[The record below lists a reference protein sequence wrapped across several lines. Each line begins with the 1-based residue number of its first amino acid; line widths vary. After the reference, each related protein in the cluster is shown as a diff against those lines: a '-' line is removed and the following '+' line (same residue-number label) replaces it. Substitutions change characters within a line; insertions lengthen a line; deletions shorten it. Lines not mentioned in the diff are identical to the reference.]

1 MSFGSHRGQD
11 QKWIRN
17 CDQLFPRRGEVSMVT
32 QERTFHG
39 LQPESDIEHPNGAAL
54 EQKVAD
60 ALASAGNVSP
70 SDITVVDLDGDIYLR
85 GNVSSQL
92 EADNAGDVAT
102 AVNGV
107 KAVINE
113 IKIQAGRG

>member
-1 MSFGSHRGQD
+1 MD
-11 QKWIRN
+11 PELW
-17 CDQLFPRRGEVSMVT
+17 QLFPRRGEFSMVT

-92 EADNAGDVAT
+92 EADNAGDVAM